1 MMKLENALKFNTKI
15 VACVMCCFASFS
27 PVTNVQAG
35 WLYDKISDSVT
46 GVVKEE
52 HPSIKV
58 LLNHDQDA
66 VIVEIKGTYN
76 LYDPRTGEL
85 VSSRYKGKRRNLYAS
100 SDGIVW
106 GEEFPGLHQI
116 AIVPDNYNTKISVDG
131 IEYFG
136 SIYVYD
142 VGGTI
147 SIVNHTLIE
156 DYLDSLMSPM
166 FRNEMPAELLT
177 ALAITARTNA
187 YYQAENGKNQYW
199 DVDANLVGY
208 KGTLSTTNGSPVQQA
223 VKQTQFMILNQT
235 GPDAAS
241 KAPFAIQWGAYN
253 IGKSPQDQPVYSK
266 ISILEAENMAKKGS
280 KADAILTK
288 AFPQTSIELL
298 KPVVPT
304 PAETAQSL

>member
-1 MMKLENALKFNTKI
+1 ML
-15 VACVMCCFASFS
+15 CCFASFS
-27 PVTNVQAG
+27 PFAKVEGG
-35 WLYDKISDSVT
+35 WIYDKISETIS
-46 GVVKEE
+46 GIEKEE
-52 HPSIKV
+52 HPAIKV
-58 LLNHDQDA
+58 LLNHDQNA

-85 VSSRYKGKRRNLYAS
+85 ISSRYKGKRRNLYAS

-147 SIVNHTLIE
+147 SVVNHTLIE

-166 FRNEMPAELLT
+166 FRNEMPSELLT

-187 YYQAENGKNQYW
+187 YYQAVNGKTPYW

-235 GPDAAS
+235 GAEGAA
-241 KAPFAIQWGAYN
+241 KAPFAVQWGAYN

-280 KADAILTK
+280 RADAILLK
-288 AFPQTSIELL
+288 AFPQTTIELL
-298 KPVVPT
+298 KPAKPESAT
-304 PAETAQSL
+304 AEAM